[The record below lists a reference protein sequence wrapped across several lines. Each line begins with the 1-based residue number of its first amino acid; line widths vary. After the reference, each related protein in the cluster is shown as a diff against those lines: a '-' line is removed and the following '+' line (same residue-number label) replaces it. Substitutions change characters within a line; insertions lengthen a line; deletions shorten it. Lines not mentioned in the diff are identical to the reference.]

1 MEGIVDFV
9 SGVFEILVSLIKW
22 VWNGSEKK
30 DPTWKGRSVRLAIT
44 LAGLALIGG
53 CVCLILPTPSVLE
66 KCDKIKLHFDQL
78 GINRKTLMADLKQ
91 HPLEKRVEVPYHL
104 RKRFLILTDEQLQK
118 IDAAYLAELE
128 KLKVDLKKTKYR
140 NRAEGI
146 AARIQAVM
154 DRKPSGT
161 VYLLDTD
168 EFQAFCLPGGSII
181 LTKGLMDQFSDDD
194 ELAFVIGHEYAH
206 FLCRHTGESITKS
219 MIAQEFGETFFFK
232 EKPEND
238 SEKLKTF
245 VAKLGYRLGVLIG
258 IQLPYSRTMELEAD
272 RLGVLLMKRAGFNT
286 NGALKAMNRIAA
298 TDDDDS
304 SKFLRFLSTHPAGK
318 KRVAG
323 IRQAAAL
330 AAASDAPAWGS
341 NLTVVAELAKVAAIK
356 KWLSDREKKTLS
368 LPKEKSGG
376 SEKKRPVPKIK
387 KKDRKNSP

>member
-1 MEGIVDFV
+1 MECILDFF
-9 SGVFEILVSLIKW
+9 SSVFEILINLTSW
-22 VWNGSEKK
+22 VWNGCEKK
-30 DPTWKGRSVRLAIT
+30 DATWKGRSVRLAIT

-53 CVCLILPTPSVLE
+53 CVYSILPTPSVLE

-78 GINRKTLMADLKQ
+78 GINRNTLMDDLKQ

-128 KLKVDLKKTKYR
+128 KLKVDLKKKKYR

-146 AARIQAVM
+146 ATRIQAVL

-168 EFQAFCLPGGSII
+168 EFQAFCLSGGSII
-181 LTKGLMDQFSDDD
+181 ITKGLMDQLHDDD

-219 MIAQEFGETFFFK
+219 MIAQEVGETFFFK

-238 SEKLKTF
+238 SMDLKTVF
-245 VAKLGYRLGVLIG
+245 AKLGYRCGVLIG

-272 RLGVLLMKRAGFNT
+272 RLGVLLMKRAGFDT
-286 NGALKAMNRIAA
+286 NGALKAMNRIASM
-298 TDDDDS
+298 DNDS
-304 SKFLRFLSTHPAGK
+304 PKFLRFLSTHPAGE
-318 KRVAG
+318 KRLQG

-330 AAASDAPAWGS
+330 AAKSDAPSWGS
-341 NLTVVAELAKVAAIK
+341 KLTVAAEKAKVAAIK
-356 KWLSDREKKTLS
+356 KWLSDREKKTLPA
-368 LPKEKSGG
+368 PKEKSGI
-376 SEKKRPVPKIK
+376 SEKKRLNDPKK
-387 KKDRKNSP
+387 